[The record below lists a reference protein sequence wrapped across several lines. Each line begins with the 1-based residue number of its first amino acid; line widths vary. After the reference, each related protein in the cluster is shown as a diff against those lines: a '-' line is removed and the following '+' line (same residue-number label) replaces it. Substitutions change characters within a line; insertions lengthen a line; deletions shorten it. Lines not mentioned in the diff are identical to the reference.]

1 MTEEAHLTSED
12 VAAYLDN
19 ALSESDGARI
29 RAHLAGCEACRAE
42 IGSVSRL
49 IDSAPRAGRR
59 FVALPALA
67 AAAVIIVFAGKA
79 AIDSRSASDELRGN
93 DIPATLEGVSAF
105 QAVTPRGRQPIGDGV
120 VFVWRPPLPGVT
132 YRFTLT
138 DEQGGKIWIGS
149 TSDTSI
155 TLPDSVRLQQE
166 RSYHWFVDGLLPD
179 GTAATTGITSF
190 QLAR

>member
-19 ALSESDGARI
+19 ALSEPDSARI
-29 RAHLAGCEACRAE
+29 RAHLAGCEACRTE
-42 IGSVSRL
+42 ISSVSRL
-49 IDSAPRAGRR
+49 LDSAPRASRR
-59 FVALPALA
+59 FVVLPALA
-67 AAAVIIVFAGKA
+67 AAAVIVVFVGKA
-79 AIDSRSASDELRGN
+79 AIDSRSAADELRGN
-93 DIPATLEGVSAF
+93 DMPAAHEGVSAF
-105 QAVTPRGRQPIGDGV
+105 QAVAPRGRQTIGDGV

-149 TSDTSI
+149 TNDTSI
-155 TLPDSVRLQQE
+155 TLPDSVLLRQDGN
-166 RSYHWFVDGLLPD
+166 YHWFVDGLLPD